1 MTSPIVSKLLEQR
14 LANEALAEFE
24 SDFTPSS
31 VGLWEMAQKKAT
43 DKFGHFP
50 SAEGLDYAFGWYN
63 LKEGYWNTDI
73 SEEVLD
79 EGTLHHW
86 FKGSKS
92 KDGKP
97 GWVQADG
104 SPCANE
110 EGEDKTPKCFS
121 SGRLAALKR
130 KGKKGESKIKSAVR
144 RKREEDP
151 GQQQKSG
158 GAKPTN
164 VKTFAKGKK
173 DKDYVEAEPKL
184 KKEEVEIQEKK
195 DVKGKGSGS
204 KDACY
209 HKVKARFKV
218 FPSAYASGALVQCRK
233 KGAANWGTKKEG
245 YAPGDVDQK
254 VGAVTPIPQDER
266 EAARQRI
273 LAKALAAK
281 KKREMKKEDTSEL
294 DAAREQRILE
304 MKQQKLAEISKKA
317 LQDRASKGDREAMA
331 KLHQLRAAGK
341 IGKEY
346 GFEPGAK
353 KDIPDMT
360 NEERI
365 PTQNGNM
372 LMVTFT
378 WRGKYLGMKVF
389 FPELKMPTRTEV
401 QQVLEKVY
409 PGCFVRHYVKT
420 FVQPQEPYIN
430 VGVAEETEV
439 SEDWQKVN
447 KSDKTDGM
455 SKKAVAAYRRENP
468 GSKLKTAVTGDP
480 KPGSKDAKRRK
491 SFCARS
497 KGQQDMHNIDCSKTP
512 DKPVCK
518 ARRRWKC

>member
-14 LANEALAEFE
+14 LASEALAEFE
-24 SDFTPSS
+24 SDFSPSS
-31 VGLWEMAQKKAT
+31 VGLWEMAQNKAT

-50 SAEGLDYAFGWYN
+50 SAESLDYAFGWYN

-130 KGKKGESKIKSAVR
+130 KGKKGENKIKSAVR

-151 GQQQKSG
+151 NQQQKSG

-195 DVKGKGSGS
+195 DIKGKGSGS

-233 KGAANWGTKKEG
+233 KGAANWGTKTKKEG
-245 YAPGDVDQK
+245 YEPGVVDQK
-254 VGAVTPIPQDER
+254 VGAVTPIPKDER

-281 KKREMKKEDTSEL
+281 KKREMKKEDTSDSYEVDL
-294 DAAREQRILE
+294 ASQQRIEDL
-304 MKQQKLAEISKKA
+304 KQQKIAELAAMKESK
-317 LQDRASKGDREAMA
+317 LD
-331 KLHQLRAAGK
+331 
-341 IGKEY
+341 
-346 GFEPGAK
+346 
-353 KDIPDMT
+353 
-360 NEERI
+360 EERI
-365 PTQNGNM
+365 PPQNGNM
-372 LMVTFT
+372 LMVMFN
-378 WRGKYLGMKVF
+378 WRGKLLGMKVF
-389 FPELKMPTRTEV
+389 FPETKMPTRSEI
-401 QQVLEKVY
+401 QEALDKVY
-409 PGCFVRHYVKT
+409 PGCVVRHYT
-420 FVQPQEPYIN
+420 RTPVQPQEPYIN
-430 VGVAEETEV
+430 VGIGGFAEENEV

-447 KSDKTDGM
+447 KSDRTDGM

-468 GSKLKTAVTGDP
+468 GSKLKTAVTGNP
-480 KPGSKDAKRRK
+480 KRGSKDAKRRK
-491 SFCARS
+491 SYCSRS
-497 KGQQDMHNIDCSKTP
+497 AGQQKMHNIDCSKTP
-512 DKPVCK
+512 DKAICK

>member
-1 MTSPIVSKLLEQR
+1 MTSPIVSKLLEQKC
-14 LANEALAEFE
+14 ANEALAEFE

-31 VGLWEMAQKKAT
+31 VGLWEMAQEKAAK
-43 DKFGHFP
+43 KFGHFP
-50 SAEGLDYAFGWYN
+50 TAEGLDYAFGWYN
-63 LKEGYWNTDI
+63 LKEGYWSTEI
-73 SEEVLD
+73 SEELLD

-173 DKDYVEAEPKL
+173 DKDYVKAEPKL
-184 KKEEVEIQEKK
+184 KKEETELQEKK

-254 VGAVTPIPQDER
+254 VGAVTAIPTDER

-281 KKREMKKEDTSEL
+281 KKREMKKEDTSEM
-294 DAAREQRILE
+294 DAQREQRILE
-304 MKQQKLAEISKKA
+304 MKQRKIAELSGEV
-317 LQDRASKGDREAMA
+317 Q
-331 KLHQLRAAGK
+331 
-341 IGKEY
+341 
-346 GFEPGAK
+346 
-353 KDIPDMT
+353 
-360 NEERI
+360 EELELEEQRI
-365 PTQNGNM
+365 PQQNGNT

-389 FPELKMPTRTEV
+389 FPETKMPTRSEV
-401 QQVLEKVY
+401 QEALDKVY
-409 PGCFVRHYVKT
+409 PGCLVRHYVKT
-420 FVQPQEPYIN
+420 SVQPQDPYIN
-430 VGVAEETEV
+430 VGVSEEVESV
-439 SEDWQKVN
+439 EEDWQKVN
-447 KSDKTDGM
+447 KGDKTDGM

-480 KPGSKDAKRRK
+480 KRGSKDAKRRK
-491 SFCARS
+491 SYCARS